1 MGMTLADEYDMDIQ
15 NHPSA
20 AYKAKGDDWYVISYL
35 ENDRIYYKKCFING
49 EYWNTW
55 YLIILPGWQT
65 AIIINAL
72 LSSLHLHPVG
82 NPAELFTDKLNA

>member
-1 MGMTLADEYDMDIQ
+1 MLPTRLRVMTGTLFPIWKMTGFTTRSTLLMTIIGI
-15 NHPSA
+15 P
-20 AYKAKGDDWYVISYL
+20 GI
-35 ENDRIYYKKCFING
+35 
-49 EYWNTW
+49 
-55 YLIILPGWQT
+55 LIIRPGWQT